1 MGVALSWG
9 LPGEGRAETS
19 PLVVLRLDTQCS
31 LPDLGRRLEK
41 EQRPAIPG
49 LTPYTGLNPRGR
61 DGAEPNSPEASCG
74 PGPAAFSR
82 LRAGQLP
89 ARGPGRRFLLLRG
102 WGGGPCLA
110 ASPTTPPSLTSP
122 PPRPLPLWEPRA
134 SDIL

>member
-1 MGVALSWG
+1 MGATLSWG

-19 PLVVLRLDTQCS
+19 PLVVLRLDTQRS
-31 LPDLGRRLEK
+31 LPDLGRCLEK
-41 EQRPAIPG
+41 EQRPAILG

-61 DGAEPNSPEASCG
+61 DGAEPDSPEASCG

-89 ARGPGRRFLLLRG
+89 AQGPRGRLLLLRG
-102 WGGGPCLA
+102 GGGSPCVA
-110 ASPTTPPSLTSP
+110 ASPPHPHPSPLP

-134 SDIL
+134 PDIL